1 MTSALS
7 KDGSYYHVRKLLEKN
22 TFTWDRTRL
31 SINAYDNVK
40 KFNASLF

>member
-7 KDGSYYHVRKLLEKN
+7 EDGSHYHVRKLLEKN

-31 SINAYDNVK
+31 SINAYDTIQCK
-40 KFNASLF
+40 